1 VKGLKIFQNVKT
13 LWLSVLSLAK
23 KVLVTY
29 KPLDMQ
35 MWANQNAFDV
45 ANVTSLLDVW
55 IFLGFVSCPCLSC
68 SMGLST

>member
-1 VKGLKIFQNVKT
+1 
-13 LWLSVLSLAK
+13 VLSLAK

-68 SMGLST
+68 SMGLSTQFKLKTFMSWILLKL